1 MSGFEMILP
10 YLRPIEHLIGD
21 QPGSLGNHGERRRAG
36 FRGKG
41 RPD

>member
-10 YLRPIEHLIGD
+10 YLRPIEHLIRDEEVSEIMVNGD
-21 QPGSLGNHGERRRAG
+21 GPG